1 MEQSESKTIISAQS
15 KTNKAVSEAEEKKIV
30 AQMIKMSRESL
41 SEHIEGIRKP
51 QAAIK
56 AANNVK

>member
-1 MEQSESKTIISAQS
+1 MI
-15 KTNKAVSEAEEKKIV
+15 KKIV

-56 AANNVK
+56 EAHNVK